1 MATETWSHDD
11 GKLLRLARK
20 EDRKLFIPLIPGLA
34 LIGALIILPMM
45 ILLWRSFIDEAGQFT
60 LAYYLRLAEPL
71 YYQTFFRTF
80 MVAIVVTSVAGLLA
94 YPIAY
99 LLAHS
104 SPRISALLLTM
115 VILPYWTSVLV
126 RTYAWV
132 ALLQRRGII
141 NTFLTDIGLIS
152 EPLPL
157 LNNLFGTVVGMV
169 HIMLPLVVLP
179 LYATMRSI
187 DPTLVKAA
195 LVCGA
200 SPKRA
205 FWDVYFPRSLP
216 GLFAGCV
223 LVFVLALGY
232 YVIPALLGGGN
243 VLMWSMQIE
252 ATMANSP
259 TVGPASALGVVLLV
273 STLAVVGLFGRWL
286 KLGI

>member
-1 MATETWSHDD
+1 MTAEDPAMLRAARQEQRR
-11 GKLLRLARK
+11 LLM
-20 EDRKLFIPLIPGLA
+20 PMVPGLVLVCA
-34 LIGALIILPMM
+34 LIVLPMLVLM
-45 ILLWRSFIDEAGQFT
+45 WQSFMDQSGHFT
-60 LAYYLRLAEPL
+60 LAHYLKLAEPL

-80 MVAIVVTSVAGLLA
+80 LIAIIVTGVAALLA
-94 YPIAY
+94 YPLAY

-104 SPRISALLLTM
+104 TPRTTALLLTM

-141 NTFLTDIGLIS
+141 NSFLLDIGLIDQ
-152 EPLPL
+152 PLPL
-157 LNNLFGTVVGMV
+157 LNNMFGTVVGMV
-169 HIMLPLVVLP
+169 HIMLPLMVLP
-179 LYATMRSI
+179 LYATMRAI

-200 SPKRA
+200 SPRRA
-205 FWDVYFPRSLP
+205 FFDVYFPRSLP
-216 GLFAGCV
+216 GLFSGCV

-243 VLMWSMQIE
+243 VLMWAMQIE
-252 ATMANSP
+252 GAMANSP
-259 TVGPASALGVVLLV
+259 TIGPASALGVMLLV
-273 STLAVVGLFGRWL
+273 ATLAVIGLFGRWL